1 MIADTIP
8 RTIDPDT
15 AARAAETGAAPRLFD
30 RAVAIVLDSTCLGT
44 SRKVATGAVDTK
56 DADPT
61 LIKVSKTILES
72 KTLDAIRSLQGDTRR
87 QVAAR
92 STPSMM
98 FRSSVYLL
106 PIALLTETD
115 EYLVSQRAK
124 LAGLVEKFLREYAAD
139 KVKAEAKLGSMFNP
153 TDYPAPETLAAM
165 IGITWAYIA
174 VDAPAKLGEVSRT
187 IMAREQQKAAATWAS
202 ALEEAT
208 AVLRAGFTDLVE
220 HMLEKL
226 TPGDDGKKRVFR
238 DSMIGNV
245 REFLRTFPSRNL
257 GDDAELAE
265 LARDAER
272 LLSGVD
278 AQALREGETIRDRV
292 TLGMTAIK
300 ARLDEAACTAPARKY
315 SAGDE

>member
-1 MIADTIP
+1 MTLDTLP
-8 RTIDPDT
+8 TTTDPET
-15 AARAAETGAAPRLFD
+15 ASSSVAPRLFD
-30 RAVAIVLDSTCLGT
+30 RAVAIVLDSTCIGT

-56 DADPT
+56 GTDPT

-72 KTLDAIRSLQGDTRR
+72 KTLDKIRGLQGDTRR

-106 PIALLTETD
+106 PIALLPETD
-115 EYLVSQRAK
+115 AYLLEQVAKLKVLVAKFVAEYLT
-124 LAGLVEKFLREYAAD
+124 D
-139 KVKAEAKLGSMFNP
+139 KATAEIKLGAMWNP
-153 TDYPAPETLAAM
+153 ADYPPAESIEAM
-165 IGITWAYIA
+165 IGISWAYIA
-174 VDAPAKLGEVSRT
+174 VDAPAKLGEVSRA
-187 IMAREQQKAAATWAS
+187 IMAREQEKAAATWAS

-226 TPGDDGKKRVFR
+226 TPGDDGKKRIFR